1 MKERDRTL
9 KTPLHYCA
17 ENANTNCADKILRV
31 APELVNAQDENG
43 YCPLHLGV
51 ISGNKPFINLLIAKG
66 ANVNLHDNEGHSA
79 VHWAIG
85 KVHSFIFLVNSQRF

>member
-1 MKERDRTL
+1 MFQPYSVKERDRTL

-17 ENANTNCADKILRV
+17 ENQNNTCAEVIIKM

-43 YCPLHLGV
+43 YCPLHLAV
-51 ISGNKPFINLLIAKG
+51 IAGNKGLIKLLLARG
-66 ANVNLHDNEGHSA
+66 ADVNLYDNEGHSA

-85 KVHSFIFLVNSQRF
+85 EFST